1 MQDQPLDPFN
11 DEYFMRQ
18 ALRQA
23 EMAFAA
29 DEVPVG
35 CVIVLDKRI
44 IARAHN
50 LTEKLHDVTAHA
62 EMQAITSAAEF
73 LGAKYLKKCTV
84 YITLEP
90 CVMCA
95 GALAWSQVD
104 RIVYG
109 ATDEKRGVS
118 NVAKNIFHPKT
129 VVEGGLLAEES
140 TKLLQEFFSKKRKQ
154 NLT

>member
-23 EMAFAA
+23 QMAFDA

-50 LTEKLHDVTAHA
+50 LTEKLNDVTAHA

-73 LGAKYLKKCTV
+73 LGGKYLKKCTM

-95 GALAWSQVD
+95 GALAWSQID
-104 RIVYG
+104 RIVF
-109 ATDEKRGVS
+109 AAKDEKRGVS
-118 NVAKNIFHPKT
+118 QLGKSIFHPKT
-129 VVEGGLLAEES
+129 VVEGGLLAAES
-140 TKLLQEFFSKKRKQ
+140 SKLLQDFFALKRK
-154 NLT
+154 LKT

>member
-1 MQDQPLDPFN
+1 MLDQPIDPFN

-23 EMAFAA
+23 ELAFEQ

-35 CVIVLDKRI
+35 AVIVMDKRI

-62 EMQAITSAAEF
+62 EMQAITAASEF
-73 LGAKYLKKCTV
+73 LGAKYLNKCTLYV
-84 YITLEP
+84 TLEP

-95 GALAWSQVD
+95 GAIAWSQLD
-104 RIVYG
+104 RIVY
-109 ATDEKRGVS
+109 ATSDEKRG
-118 NVAKNIFHPKT
+118 AMTHIKTIFNDKI
-129 VVEGGLLAEES
+129 VIEGGLLAKDAS
-140 TKLLQEFFSKKRKQ
+140 KLLKDFFAQKRK
-154 NLT
+154 L